1 MSDDSIVRYVAEKA
15 LEDIRAS
22 RALPSA
28 LAHALHRQPYIEVLR
43 GKVVNEDIP
52 HLLTGVR
59 QDTDQEM
66 RVLCLSLLKDRESS
80 DEVRNCFMDLWSTG
94 LGYEMRRTLMWRVLD
109 DPSLNINTHR
119 ECYQF
124 VTENWDLW
132 ISDLSR
138 WHGGPANVV
147 GSVRQRLTDVS
158 TPRTKDWAYLCVLA
172 GSDDATQAKEI
183 IRKYTSS
190 EQSVVG
196 DVAHDMLKR
205 LESETECL
213 AASDPS

>member
-15 LEDIRAS
+15 LEDVRAS

-43 GKVVNEDIP
+43 EKVVDEDIP
-52 HLLTGVR
+52 HLLKGVR
-59 QDTDQEM
+59 QDTDQDM
-66 RVLCLSLLKDRESS
+66 RVLCLSLLKDKEAHEEVQDCFRE
-80 DEVRNCFMDLWSTG
+80 LWKANSE
-94 LGYEMRRTLMWRVLD
+94 YELRRTLMWRVLD
-109 DPSLNINTHR
+109 DPSLHIDIHR

-124 VTENWDLW
+124 VMENWERWITDLT
-132 ISDLSR
+132 R

-147 GSVRQRLTDVS
+147 GSVRQRLTDAS

-172 GSDDATQAKEI
+172 GSDDAAQAKEI

-196 DVAHDMLKR
+196 DVARDMLKR